1 MALTVT
7 KLGLQLGIVGGASY
21 FTVQQGVW
29 GNSEE
34 GTKAFQKLVGT
45 VAPSMSEASISS
57 KIPSKQ
63 EMNESLRDNWNTGV
77 KTVFDSAGK
86 LPDYAKQL
94 PSTVSKLVNSQE

>member
-7 KLGLQLGIVGGASY
+7 KLVAQLSIVGGTSY
-21 FTVQQGVW
+21 FTLQQGVW

-34 GTKAFQKLVGT
+34 GTKAFQRLVGT
-45 VAPSMSEASISS
+45 VAPSVSDSTISS

-63 EMNESLRDNWNTGV
+63 EMNESFKENWNSGV

-94 PSTVSKLVNSQE
+94 PSTVSKLVNGPE